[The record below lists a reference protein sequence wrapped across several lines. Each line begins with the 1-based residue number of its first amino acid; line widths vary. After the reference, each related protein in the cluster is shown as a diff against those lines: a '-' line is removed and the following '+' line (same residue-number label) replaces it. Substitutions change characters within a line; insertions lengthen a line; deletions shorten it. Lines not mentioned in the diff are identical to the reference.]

1 MTRPAHD
8 TVAQPAIHVLLVD
21 DDAFL
26 LALMV
31 EILGD
36 MPIASVQMAQSG
48 LEGLAL
54 YRTSAQRPNVIVCDL
69 CMPGLGGME
78 FLGQLAKERA
88 DADIFIISGHNRT
101 PPDDP
106 NWGLATY
113 DGPVLHLAEKMAR
126 LQGLRVRGT
135 FEKPITRAI
144 MTNMMALLKAPITA
158 SFNDP
163 ESVGQRNRPQTGLRA
178 G

>member
-1 MTRPAHD
+1 MNRSALD
-8 TVAQPAIHVLLVD
+8 TASPPAIHVLLVD

-31 EILGD
+31 EMMNG
-36 MPIASVQMAQSG
+36 MRVASIQVAHSG
-48 LEGLAL
+48 LEGLAV
-54 YRTSAQRPNVIVCDL
+54 YRSSAQRPNVIVCDL
-69 CMPGLGGME
+69 YMPKLGGME

-135 FEKPITRAI
+135 FEKPITRDVI
-144 MTNMMALLKAPITA
+144 TNMLALLAVPAAAT
-158 SFNDP
+158 
-163 ESVGQRNRPQTGLRA
+163 VG
-178 G
+178 

>member
-1 MTRPAHD
+1 MRVTSIQIAH
-8 TVAQPAIHVLLVD
+8 
-21 DDAFL
+21 
-26 LALMV
+26 
-31 EILGD
+31 
-36 MPIASVQMAQSG
+36 SG
-48 LEGLAL
+48 LEGLAV
-54 YRTSAQRPNVIVCDL
+54 YRNSAQRPNVIVCDL

-101 PPDDP
+101 PPNDP

-135 FEKPITRAI
+135 FEKPITREV
-144 MTNMMALLKAPITA
+144 MASIIQLLAPPVAANVGNI
-158 SFNDP
+158 
-163 ESVGQRNRPQTGLRA
+163 ESVCERSRPQTGLRA

>member
-1 MTRPAHD
+1 MIRPAHD
-8 TVAQPAIHVLLVD
+8 TVGLPAIHLLLVD

-31 EILGD
+31 EILND
-36 MPIASVQMAQSG
+36 LPVTSIQIAHSG
-48 LEGLAL
+48 VEGLAV
-54 YRTSAQRPNVIVCDL
+54 YRNSAQRPNVIVCDL
-69 CMPGLGGME
+69 CMPELGGME
-78 FLGQLAKERA
+78 FLGHLAKERA

-106 NWGLATY
+106 NWRLATY

-135 FEKPITRAI
+135 FEKPITREVMA
-144 MTNMMALLKAPITA
+144 NMIQLLGAPVVANI
-158 SFNDP
+158 SP
-163 ESVGQRNRPQTGLRA
+163 SESGCKRSRPQTGLRA